1 MECQVKD
8 TYNAVYVTNIVFQ
21 AIFTL
26 LWQIGL
32 AILLSWVAVDR
43 LGAPGWLY
51 AVFITIGAITGFI
64 SMIRFILK
72 AMKSLDR
79 IEKERKAK
87 HKQSERPK
95 D

>member
-1 MECQVKD
+1 MKD